1 MAVIYCDAHIHAPFC
16 VNLENAFPPADFLP
30 HYACCS
36 CSHSKNEF
44 FLQENLKRISSLK
57 LVSAFGV
64 HPQNPDPSLVDFLE
78 SLLRDGRLDA
88 IGELGFDF
96 FTEDFR
102 SHRAEQEEVW
112 EKCIDLA
119 LSYSLPV
126 IVHNRKALD
135 LMFRDYKKLAGL
147 KSVVFHS
154 FAFGSREALSLLD
167 KGLNASFTFGK
178 PLLKGAKKSIDCVA
192 NLPLEKILL
201 ETDAPFQT
209 LRGETFT
216 PASHISL
223 VYDEA
228 AKIRGLGLD
237 ELSFAVAENFSRAFF
252 CTL

>member
-1 MAVIYCDAHIHAPFC
+1 MAVIYCDAHIHAPVC
-16 VNLENAFPPADFLP
+16 MNLENAFPPADFLP
-30 HYACCS
+30 HYVCCS
-36 CSHSKNEF
+36 CSHSEKEF
-44 FLQENLKRISSLK
+44 FVQENLKRISPFK
-57 LVSAFGV
+57 IVSAFGV

-78 SLLRDGRLDA
+78 SLLRAGRVDA
-88 IGELGFDF
+88 VGELGFDF
-96 FTEDFR
+96 FTEDYR
-102 SHRAEQEEVW
+102 SHRSWQEEVW

-167 KGLNASFTFGK
+167 KGLNASFSFGK

-192 NLPLEKILL
+192 NLPLDKILL

-216 PASHISL
+216 PASDISL
-223 VYDEA
+223 VYEEA

-237 ELSFAVAENFSRAFF
+237 EFSFAVAENFSRFF
-252 CTL
+252 QVSL